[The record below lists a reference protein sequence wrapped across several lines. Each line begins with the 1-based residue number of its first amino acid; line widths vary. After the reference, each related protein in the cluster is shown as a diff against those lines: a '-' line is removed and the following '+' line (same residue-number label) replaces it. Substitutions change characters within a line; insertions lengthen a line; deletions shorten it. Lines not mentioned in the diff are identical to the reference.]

1 MAAELDGAV
10 NAATLAR
17 GKNLVTCPAC
27 VKVASSKYSAL
38 WSDCVVSLLSRD
50 GSTLSTDE
58 KVKTGSNAPHWLP
71 PVSLYDNVRLNRSTR
86 TTPASG
92 LATKSRVRRK
102 ESSVIRGQHYKHY
115 LSLRPGA
122 AAGPALYGP
131 TAGTHGHARTVPL
144 PGTSGTAPG
153 AMFLRPLQL

>member
-17 GKNLVTCPAC
+17 GKNLVTCSAC

-58 KVKTGSNAPHWLP
+58 KVKTGSW
-71 PVSLYDNVRLNRSTR
+71 VER
-86 TTPASG
+86 TS
-92 LATKSRVRRK
+92 LATACFFIFR
-102 ESSVIRGQHYKHY
+102 
-115 LSLRPGA
+115 SL
-122 AAGPALYGP
+122 
-131 TAGTHGHARTVPL
+131 
-144 PGTSGTAPG
+144 
-153 AMFLRPLQL
+153 